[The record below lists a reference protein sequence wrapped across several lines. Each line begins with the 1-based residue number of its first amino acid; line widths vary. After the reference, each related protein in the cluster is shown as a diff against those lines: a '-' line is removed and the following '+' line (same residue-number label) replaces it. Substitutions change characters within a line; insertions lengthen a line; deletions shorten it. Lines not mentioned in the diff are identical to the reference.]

1 MGSKKFNLDLSDVVR
16 LGKNAL
22 LVGGAASITYVI
34 QNLGELDLGDMGT
47 LVVPIVAL
55 SLDTVVKWM
64 KDNTDSDKK

>member
-34 QNLGELDLGDMGT
+34 QNLGELDLGDMGV